1 METANRP
8 AFDLTHV
15 YYRGIELYL
24 DTDFVA
30 VNGIEEGYQFQ
41 SEAEWF
47 AMYRRQEE
55 FRKRK
60 QNNKNS
66 LVTK

>member
-1 METANRP
+1 METPNRP
-8 AFDLTHV
+8 TFDLTIV
-15 YYRGIELYL
+15 YYKGFELYL
-24 DTDFVA
+24 DNDFVA
-30 VNGIEEGYQFQ
+30 VSGIEDGYQFQ

-60 QNNKNS
+60 K
-66 LVTK
+66 K